1 MKLQLWD
8 TAGQERF
15 RTLTDNYYSGA
26 SGIVL
31 VYSITDRKSFE
42 EINDWMIQ
50 INSKTDEDVPKI
62 ILANKC
68 DVSGR
73 SSSGLEKRVV
83 ELYEGRVLSEKYN
96 TMFLEVSAK
105 ENINIDQA
113 FQMLSYAMLQ
123 RNTMNQ
129 QSSSQIMTLNHK
141 NSKQKESHTACCGS

>member
-73 SSSGLEKRVV
+73 SSSGL
-83 ELYEGRVLSEKYN
+83 
-96 TMFLEVSAK
+96 
-105 ENINIDQA
+105 
-113 FQMLSYAMLQ
+113 
-123 RNTMNQ
+123 
-129 QSSSQIMTLNHK
+129 
-141 NSKQKESHTACCGS
+141 